1 MGVVDGEV
9 PVDKTA
15 VGVNDVDAESEAVD
29 VDDPDAPEATLA
41 VPELETDPE

>member
-1 MGVVDGEV
+1 MGVVDGEA
-9 PVDKTA
+9 PVDNTA
-15 VGVNDVDAESEAVD
+15 VGDSDVDADPEAVD